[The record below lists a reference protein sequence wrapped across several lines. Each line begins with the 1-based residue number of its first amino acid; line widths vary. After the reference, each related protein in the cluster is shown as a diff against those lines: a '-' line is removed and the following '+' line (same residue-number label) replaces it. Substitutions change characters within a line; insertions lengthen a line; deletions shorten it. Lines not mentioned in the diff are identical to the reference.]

1 MTIFF
6 RKDGS
11 KTLVVPEHYKVR
23 HTRYYGRKMG
33 LTALLHP
40 AVHDYFAA
48 NSLSPG
54 FRVSPPPHPH
64 PNSLITGAKI

>member
-1 MTIFF
+1 MFFF
-6 RKDGS
+6 RKDG
-11 KTLVVPEHYKVR
+11 KTLAVPENYTVR

-33 LTALLHP
+33 LTVLLHP

-48 NSLSPG
+48 NGPSPG

-64 PNSLITGAKI
+64 LIPITTDANI